1 MTRRRFYGEEF
12 PADPSQGRKPEGT
25 PEPPLRAWLTPK
37 EHGLG
42 EDWPPLT
49 SGPGSWSMSLERPE
63 YPLFD
68 GDFEE
73 LVQQAVER
81 GAVEFYVWSPTRQTF
96 DQFTARTARPID

>member
-1 MTRRRFYGEEF
+1 
-12 PADPSQGRKPEGT
+12 
-25 PEPPLRAWLTPK
+25 
-37 EHGLG
+37 
-42 EDWPPLT
+42 
-49 SGPGSWSMSLERPE
+49 MSLERPE